1 MGEGLCH
8 LQRFNG
14 STTHGIMKT
23 SDENCAGNCVERV
36 TELIRFRGKR
46 SIRTLGGRSEVTLGR
61 DSRGMY
67 CVTSGGNKLRI
78 SEEMI
83 RLVCDRYWSLKQSGE
98 INSRGTPCHLATGKY
113 NTDEWVE
120 CPHIRTSPYLA
131 AVIALL
137 NREHPFVVS

>member
-1 MGEGLCH
+1 MKSEVGTVL
-8 LQRFNG
+8 
-14 STTHGIMKT
+14 IMVP
-23 SDENCAGNCVERV
+23 DF
-36 TELIRFRGKR
+36 IRIRGKR
-46 SIRTLGGRSEVTLGR
+46 TIRTLAGRSEVTFGS
-61 DSRGMY
+61 DSEGMY
-67 CVTSGGNKLRI
+67 CVTSGGNSLSI
-78 SEEMI
+78 SQEMV